1 MSFNYDEA
9 VDSWGQRTRSRT
21 RAHGRLSMAVA
32 RCAPVF
38 TVLIRVRFPNVGN
51 LHIHTSSVAH
61 SSAACANLGVRA
73 LARFRFVRTSRLQ
86 TIAEQVARDR
96 AVTFACMAYG
106 LLFLMRPTR
115 APFVR
120 GALVT
125 TTALHR
131 QRHDEV
137 PPSSSRPAWTALVEH
152 WDARDGER
160 FHVVCFHL
168 LTACTACH
176 WLWLR
181 GKSRPSRS
189 AALLCPAAS
198 PAVCHA
204 SVKKIRSGLGARER
218 TDFTAAP
225 QIEIF
230 SVAISQN
237 GTAKP

>member
-21 RAHGRLSMAVA
+21 RAHGRLSMAAA

-120 GALVT
+120 GLQRCTDSAT
-125 TTALHR
+125 TK
-131 QRHDEV
+131 
-137 PPSSSRPAWTALVEH
+137 SSSRPAWTALVEH

>member
-1 MSFNYDEA
+1 VSSFRRDLTSDGWLLGFGDVRVFASCLANTAKAPASMSFNYDEA

-21 RAHGRLSMAVA
+21 RAHGRLSMAAA

-96 AVTFACMAYG
+96 AVTFACVAYG

-120 GALVT
+120 GLQRCTDSAT
-125 TTALHR
+125 TKCLPRRPGLPGLHWSNTGMPGTGN
-131 QRHDEV
+131 V
-137 PPSSSRPAWTALVEH
+137 
-152 WDARDGER
+152 
-160 FHVVCFHL
+160 
-168 LTACTACH
+168 
-176 WLWLR
+176 
-181 GKSRPSRS
+181 
-189 AALLCPAAS
+189 
-198 PAVCHA
+198 
-204 SVKKIRSGLGARER
+204 
-218 TDFTAAP
+218 FTSCV
-225 QIEIF
+225 F
-230 SVAISQN
+230 
-237 GTAKP
+237 TF